1 MTYIQ
6 KCEWLKLYQVSLR
19 RQKILVRRIRE
30 AKDQAE
36 SVTQALSPIVSSGC
50 SGDKTGRAIEM
61 MDAYQH
67 QLCHEIQRSQ
77 ELCYTI
83 RKVIAELEDPLL
95 VDLLELCYIDG
106 LHRGQAADKLRVSD
120 RHFRRLHRQAVEAL
134 NIPMNASVGVEGS
147 IPRAVPIR
155 RRPRRRYSLTHGAT
169 YSPPE
174 AHVVGGGISLPAL

>member
-106 LHRGQAADKLRVSD
+106 LHRGQAADRLRVSD
-120 RHFRRLHRQAVEAL
+120 RHFRRLHRQAEHSNECHSSA
-134 NIPMNASVGVEGS
+134 IMA
-147 IPRAVPIR
+147 
-155 RRPRRRYSLTHGAT
+155 
-169 YSPPE
+169 
-174 AHVVGGGISLPAL
+174 AHVRLTVL

>member
-6 KCEWLKLYQVSLR
+6 KCEWLKLYQASLR
-19 RQKILVRRIRE
+19 RQKILIRRIRE

-36 SVTQALSPIVSSGC
+36 SVTQALSPVVSSGG

-67 QLCHEIQRSQ
+67 QLRKEVQHSQ
-77 ELCYTI
+77 ELCCNI
-83 RKVIAELEDPLL
+83 RSVVAELEDPLL

-106 LHRGQAADKLRVSD
+106 LHRGQAADKLRLSD

-134 NIPMNASVGVEGS
+134 NIP
-147 IPRAVPIR
+147 
-155 RRPRRRYSLTHGAT
+155 
-169 YSPPE
+169 PE
-174 AHVVGGGISLPAL
+174 AIPPQMWPHMSA

>member
-6 KCEWLKLYQVSLR
+6 KCEWLKLYQASLR
-19 RQKILVRRIRE
+19 RQKLLIRRIRE

-36 SVTQALSPIVSSGC
+36 SVTQALSPVVSSGG

-67 QLCHEIQRSQ
+67 QLCEEVRRSQ
-77 ELCYTI
+77 EFCFTI
-83 RKVIAELEDPLL
+83 RRVIKGLEDPLL
-95 VDLLELCYIDG
+95 EDLLELCYIDG

-134 NIPMNASVGVEGS
+134 NIPMDA
-147 IPRAVPIR
+147 IPPQFWPHMSA
-155 RRPRRRYSLTHGAT
+155 
-169 YSPPE
+169 
-174 AHVVGGGISLPAL
+174 